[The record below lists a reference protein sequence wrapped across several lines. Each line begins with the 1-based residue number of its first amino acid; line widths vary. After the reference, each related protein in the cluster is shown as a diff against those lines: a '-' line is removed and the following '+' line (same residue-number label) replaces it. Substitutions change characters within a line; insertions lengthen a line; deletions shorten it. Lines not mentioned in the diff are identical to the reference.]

1 LDDFEHAEEASR
13 LVSLE
18 SMALDQSVSVVGP
31 GLKRI
36 LGLPALILD
45 GIILIEPTAPMPLFG
60 VAAEKAG
67 SRISKAEE
75 ALSADAKRP
84 CQRIGSPRSQ

>member
-1 LDDFEHAEEASR
+1 
-13 LVSLE
+13 
-18 SMALDQSVSVVGP
+18 MALDQSVSVVGP

>member
-1 LDDFEHAEEASR
+1 LDEFEHAEDASR

-31 GLKRI
+31 GLNRV
-36 LGLPALILD
+36 LGLPALIRY
-45 GIILIEPTAPMPLFG
+45 GIILIQPTAPMPLFG

-67 SRISKAEE
+67 SWISKPEE

-84 CQRIGSPRSQ
+84 CRRISSSSS

>member
-1 LDDFEHAEEASR
+1 MDEFEHAEEASR

-31 GLKRI
+31 GLNRV
-36 LGLPALILD
+36 LGLPALVRY
-45 GIILIEPTAPMPLFG
+45 GIILIQPTAQMPLFG
-60 VAAEKAG
+60 VPAEKAG
-67 SRISKAEE
+67 SRISKPED

-84 CQRIGSPRSQ
+84 CQGIGSSSS

>member
-1 LDDFEHAEEASR
+1 
-13 LVSLE
+13 
-18 SMALDQSVSVVGP
+18 MALDQSVSVVGP

-60 VAAEKAG
+60 VPAEKAG
-67 SRISKAEE
+67 SWISKPEE

-84 CQRIGSPRSQ
+84 WQGIGSPRS

>member
-1 LDDFEHAEEASR
+1 MDDFEHAEEASR